1 MGDMMGILDYRAA
14 LDGRIAAIVGGGG
27 GIGRA
32 VALALARSGVDLA
45 LCDIDGQ
52 ALEATRAEIAA
63 LGRRV
68 LAMPADVRKPEDVH
82 AFHAAVPRMFERLD
96 ILVNVAGGVTRRAF
110 ADSSDEQCATDIRL
124 NFGYVVDSVRHALPM
139 MMRSGRGGSIVNF
152 TTVEAHRG
160 AAGYAVYAGAK
171 AATANFTRA
180 LAVELGGSGIRV
192 NALAS
197 DTTPSRGNMNA
208 IGADMAARLGALP
221 PAWSAD
227 AMAMYVPL
235 RNLPSPDDI
244 ADSVLF
250 LASDLSRSI
259 TGTTLH
265 VDGGTWAA
273 GGFLDWPFGD
283 GPSPAPLAG
292 TLEKLHG

>member
-1 MGDMMGILDYRAA
+1 MGILDSRAA
-14 LDGRIAAIVGGGG
+14 LDGKVAAIVGGGG

-32 VALALARSGVDLA
+32 VALALARSGVDVA
-45 LCDIDGQ
+45 LCDIDEE
-52 ALEATRAEIAA
+52 AMEATRAEIAA
-63 LGRRV
+63 LGRRI
-68 LAMPADVRKPEDVH
+68 LALPADVRRPADLR

-96 ILVNVAGGVTRRAF
+96 ILVNVAGGVTRRSF
-110 ADSSDEQCATDIRL
+110 AESSDEQCAADIRL
-124 NFGYVVDSVRHALPM
+124 NFGYVIDSVRYALPL
-139 MMRSGRGGSIVNF
+139 MMRGGRGGSIVNF

-171 AATANFTRA
+171 AATANLTRA
-180 LAVELGGSGIRV
+180 LAVELGGSRIRV

-208 IGADMAARLGALP
+208 LGADMAARLGALP
-221 PAWSAD
+221 VEWSAE

-235 RNLPSPDDI
+235 RELPSADDI
-244 ADSVLF
+244 ADGVLF
-250 LASDLSRSI
+250 LTSDLSRSI

-292 TLEKLHG
+292 TLEKLNG